1 MEKEQIFKKLRFDAA
16 KKSLIVNAPA
26 EYREILQGLTFD
38 ETQKGEGIY
47 DFVQIFAKNQ
57 AELEQ
62 ICLEN
67 IKAGKYDCL
76 FWACCPK
83 MSGKIKSDIKRETIW
98 AAFGLINLETVTQI
112 AIDET
117 WTGMRG
123 RPADLPHFKKQS

>member
-1 MEKEQIFKKLRFDAA
+1 MDSQQIFKKLRFDAT

-26 EYREILQGLTFD
+26 EYQEILQGLTFD

-62 ICLEN
+62 LLLEN
-67 IKAGKYDCL
+67 CKAGKYDCL

-98 AAFGLINLETVTQI
+98 KALGLINLDSVSQI

-117 WTGMRG
+117 WTAMRG
-123 RPADLPHFKKQS
+123 RPFGPI